1 MTAQLK
7 IIESIDSIKAKIL
20 FEVKEQVNK
29 KMRGYAPVISRQV
42 GNLIEYKLLDT
53 PHAQSILS
61 GQLRADFGLSEAD
74 AKSALTDLIS
84 TIRKNIRV
92 KLDIK
97 ADGAIRNAWAM
108 QVNILPPGLI
118 DKLSQVGTYD
128 SGGHSISWM
137 KWLLTKGV
145 SIIYEDYSIMYGSF
159 STSRSGQAIM
169 AKRVNGEMFRVEPE
183 FAGTAEDNF
192 VVNTLSSLLP
202 EIGLIMRKYL

>member
-1 MTAQLK
+1 MTTRLK

-20 FEVKEQVNK
+20 LEVKQQVNK
-29 KMRGYAPVISRQV
+29 RMRGYAPTISRKV
-42 GNLIEYKLLDT
+42 GLLIEQKLLNT

-61 GQLRADFGLSEAD
+61 GQLRVDFGLSESD
-74 AKSALTDLIS
+74 ANAALTDLIS

-92 KLDIK
+92 KLDIR

-108 QVNILPPGLI
+108 QVDILPPGLI
-118 DKLSQVGTYD
+118 NKISDIGSYE

-145 SIIYEDYSIMYGSF
+145 SIIYEDYSIMHGGF

-183 FAGTAEDNF
+183 FAGTVEDNF
-192 VVNTLSSLLP
+192 VVNTLGSLLP
-202 EIGLIMRKYL
+202 EIGLIMRRYL